1 MIDLPAAQAATRI
14 ATLLH
19 SPESKT
25 LDFKRLGS
33 GKVAKMLETLCAF
46 ANTDGGLLVVGIGD
60 PKEAKP
66 GDPPQYRLW
75 GLQENPEAFD
85 ELQRKCRTHFNPPIT
100 TFSVYRLP
108 CNLCDGSAG
117 HVALVRVSKSEQ
129 VHSVVDGGTWARG
142 DASNRQLGA
151 SEITDLSYQRG
162 VRSAESEPVAVPLAL
177 LNTEAWR
184 SFLSHRGLRA
194 GSMAE
199 QLQRIGL
206 AELGKGPSG
215 DEVLPR
221 RAAVLL
227 FADEP
232 GSLLAAFGSRAD
244 IRLMVYAGKEVGSG
258 ATPNLRKPPRTVR
271 GPLIVQIDAAVRAVL
286 DELAQ
291 GLTLASSGF
300 KTRHK
305 YPERVVKEAIVNA
318 VIHRDYRLN
327 RDIVIRLFDDRIT
340 VESPGALPG
349 TITPANIERARSK
362 ARNPLV
368 AQNLREFPLP
378 PNIDDGE
385 GVRMM
390 FGEMAAA
397 RLYPPLYRQ
406 TLDTAVEGVA
416 VTLLN
421 EERPPAWVE
430 VSDWIDRNGPIANAE
445 LCRIAGVDTLRAS
458 KMLRGWVD
466 RGLLEPLRGRS
477 RSQAAYRK
485 PAAADEQASLLTE
498 AGDEPAPPGRGSGD
512 SFQ

>member
-1 MIDLPAAQAATRI
+1 MIDLPAHQAAARLT
-14 ATLLH
+14 ALLQ

-25 LDFKRLGS
+25 LEFKRLGS
-33 GKVAKMLETLCAF
+33 GKVAKMLETICAF
-46 ANTDGGLLVVGIGD
+46 ANTEGGWLAVGIAD
-60 PKEAKP
+60 MKEVKSPDKP
-66 GDPPQYRLW
+66 QQRLW
-75 GLQENPEAFD
+75 GLQENAEAID
-85 ELQRKCRTHFNPPIT
+85 ELQRKCRTQFNPPIET
-100 TFSVYRLP
+100 ISFYRLP
-108 CNLCDGSAG
+108 CTLRDGSVG
-117 HVALVRVSKSEQ
+117 HVALVRVGKSER
-129 VHSVVDGGTWARG
+129 VHSVVDGGTWTRG
-142 DASNRQLGA
+142 DATNRQLAA
-151 SEITDLSYQRG
+151 SEITDLSYRRG
-162 VRSAESEPVAVPLAL
+162 ERSAESEPVAVPISL
-177 LNTEAWR
+177 LETSTWR
-184 SFLSHRGLRA
+184 TFVSSRGMRA
-194 GSMAE
+194 GSAAE

-206 AELGKGPSG
+206 AEAVRSAAG
-215 DEVLPR
+215 DEIQPR

-227 FADEP
+227 FAEEP
-232 GSLLAAFGSRAD
+232 GSLLAAFGTRAD

-258 ATPNLRKPPRTVR
+258 ATPNLRRQPKTFR
-271 GPLIVQIDAAVRAVL
+271 GPLIEQIDAAVRDVL

-327 RDIVIRLFDDRIT
+327 RDIVIRIFDDRIT
-340 VESPGALPG
+340 VESPGTLPG

-368 AQNLREFPLP
+368 AQNLREFPIP

-397 RLYPPLYRQ
+397 HLYPPQYRQ
-406 TLDTAVEGVA
+406 TVEAAIEGVA

-430 VSDWIDRNGPIANAE
+430 VSDWIDRNGPIANADV
-445 LCRIAGVDTLRAS
+445 CRIARVDTLRAS

-466 RGLLEPLRGRS
+466 RGLLEPLPGRA
-477 RSQAAYRK
+477 RSNAAYRK
-485 PAAADEQASLLTE
+485 PTQAQEQPSLLQ
-498 AGDEPAPPGRGSGD
+498 DPGEGASD
-512 SFQ
+512 

>member
-1 MIDLPAAQAATRI
+1 MIRRTLRPRV
-14 ATLLH
+14 ATLLQTA
-19 SPESKT
+19 ESKT
-25 LDFKRLGS
+25 LDFKRLGA

-60 PKEAKP
+60 PKETKP
-66 GDPPQYRLW
+66 GDSAQHRLW
-75 GLQENPEAFD
+75 GLQENLEAFD
-85 ELQRKCRTHFNPPIT
+85 ELQRKCRTQFNPPIAT
-100 TFSVYRLP
+100 LVVSRLA
-108 CNLCDGSAG
+108 CTLRDGSAG
-117 HVALVRVSKSEQ
+117 HVAMVWVSKSEQ
-129 VHSVVDGGTWARG
+129 VHSMVDGGTWARG

-151 SEITDLSYQRG
+151 GEITDLSYQRG
-162 VRSAESEPVAVPLAL
+162 VRSAESEPVAIPLAL
-177 LNTEAWR
+177 LDTDAWR
-184 SFLSHRGLRA
+184 SFLGQRGLRS
-194 GSMAE
+194 GSMAD
-199 QLQRIGL
+199 QLQRLGL
-206 AELGKGPSG
+206 AETVKGLAGS
-215 DEVLPR
+215 EVFPR

-232 GSLLAAFGSRAD
+232 GSLLAAFGTRAD
-244 IRLMVYAGKEVGSG
+244 IRLMVYAGKEMGSG
-258 ATPNLRKPPRTVR
+258 ATPNLRKSPKTIR
-271 GPLIVQIDAAVRAVL
+271 GPLIEQIDTAVRWVL

-291 GLTLASSGF
+291 GLTLAGSGF

-397 RLYPPLYRQ
+397 HLYPPQYRQ
-406 TLDTAVEGVA
+406 TLDTAVEVVA

-421 EERPPAWVE
+421 EERPPAWVQ

-445 LCRIAGVDTLRAS
+445 LCRIAGLDTLRAS

-466 RGLLEPLRGRS
+466 RGLLQLLTGRS

-485 PAAADEQASLLTE
+485 PALADDQASLL
-498 AGDEPAPPGRGSGD
+498 GDADG
-512 SFQ
+512 